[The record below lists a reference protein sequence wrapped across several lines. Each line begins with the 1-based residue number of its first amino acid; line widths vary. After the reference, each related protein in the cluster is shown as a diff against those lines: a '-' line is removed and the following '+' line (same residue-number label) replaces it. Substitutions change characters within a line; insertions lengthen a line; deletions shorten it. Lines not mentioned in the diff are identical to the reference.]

1 MSSFEAMPLLRRGVL
16 SAPAAAFA
24 GSWLLEELE
33 STEFAAFDVV
43 NLPSLEE
50 MPAPSPAELA
60 AMAAAEEEERRLEAD
75 AAREQELAD
84 AYAAGVAAG
93 YAEGAAAEHERIASA
108 AAALD
113 AALAQLRAQEAR
125 WLGALESNIT
135 ALAMAAARHVIG
147 REVAA
152 DPGALHGVI
161 ARALGD
167 FPDDEPLTARVSPE
181 DMAIVADASVKHDVR
196 WMADPMIVR
205 GGCVIEGRERIV
217 DGRVDT
223 ALERLYR
230 RLTHANA

>member
-1 MSSFEAMPLLRRGVL
+1 MPLRRGVL

-24 GSWLLEELE
+24 GSWLLDELDVGGF
-33 STEFAAFDVV
+33 TTFDAG
-43 NLPSLEE
+43 NLPSLDA
-50 MPAPSPAELA
+50 APEPSAEELA
-60 AMAAAEEEERRLEAD
+60 AIAPAQDEQRRLDAEAR
-75 AAREQELAD
+75 REQELAD
-84 AYAAGVAAG
+84 AYAAGAAAG
-93 YAEGAAAEHERIASA
+93 YAEGAAVEHERLAGA

-113 AALAQLRAQEAR
+113 AALEQLRTHEAR
-125 WLGALESNIT
+125 WLGALESNVT

-152 DPGALHGVI
+152 DPGALHGVL
-161 ARALGD
+161 ARALSD
-167 FPDDEPLTARVSPE
+167 FPADEPLTVRVSPE
-181 DMAIVADASVKHDVR
+181 DVSIVADASVKHDVR

-205 GGCVIEGRERIV
+205 GGCIVEGRERIV

>member
-1 MSSFEAMPLLRRGVL
+1 MPLLRRGLL

-24 GSWLLEELE
+24 NSWMLEELE
-33 STEFAAFDVV
+33 VTGFTAFDVGH
-43 NLPSLEE
+43 LSSLEE
-50 MPAPSPAELA
+50 TPMASPEELA
-60 AMAAAEEEERRLEAD
+60 ALAAAEVEQQRLEAE

-93 YAEGAAAEHERIASA
+93 YAEAAEVERERLAGA
-108 AAALD
+108 VAALD
-113 AALAQLRAQEAR
+113 AALEQLRTHEAR
-125 WLGALESNIT
+125 WLGALESNVT

-152 DPGALHGVI
+152 DPGALHGVL
-161 ARALGD
+161 ARALSD
-167 FPDDEPLTARVSPE
+167 FPDDEPLTARISPE

-196 WMADPMIVR
+196 WLADPMVVR

>member
-1 MSSFEAMPLLRRGVL
+1 MPLRRGVL

-24 GSWLLEELE
+24 GSWMLDELE
-33 STEFAAFDVV
+33 ISEFAAFDA
-43 NLPSLEE
+43 NDLPSLEE
-50 MPAPSPAELA
+50 TPEPSAEELA
-60 AMAAAEEEERRLEAD
+60 AIAAAEEEQRRLEEEAR
-75 AAREQELAD
+75 REQELAD
-84 AYAAGVAAG
+84 AYAAGAAAG
-93 YAEGAAAEHERIASA
+93 YAEGVAVEHERLVGAVATLEA
-108 AAALD
+108 AVE
-113 AALAQLRAQEAR
+113 QMRMHEAR

-152 DPGALHGVI
+152 DPGALHGVM
-161 ARALGD
+161 ARALGE
-167 FPDDEPLTARVSPE
+167 FPTDEPLIVRVSPD
-181 DMAIVADASVKHDVR
+181 DMAIVADVTVKHEVR
-196 WMADPMIVR
+196 WMADPMVVR